1 MNKVTLTGRL
11 ARDPEMRYTT
21 TGKAVCSFTLA
32 VNRRKDKDGNQTAD
46 FIPCQAWEK
55 LAEVIGN
62 NCVKGSPILVEGRI
76 QVRSYDAQDGSKKYI
91 TEVIVNE
98 MEFMGS
104 KPANAGSTAQ
114 NNPGEFEG
122 KPVNDDDIPF

>member
-91 TEVIVNE
+91 TEVIVHE
-98 MEFMGS
+98 MEFMGG
-104 KPANAGSTAQ
+104 KPANAGNNAQ
-114 NNPGEFEG
+114 NNPGGFEG
-122 KPVNDDDIPF
+122 QSVNSDDIPF